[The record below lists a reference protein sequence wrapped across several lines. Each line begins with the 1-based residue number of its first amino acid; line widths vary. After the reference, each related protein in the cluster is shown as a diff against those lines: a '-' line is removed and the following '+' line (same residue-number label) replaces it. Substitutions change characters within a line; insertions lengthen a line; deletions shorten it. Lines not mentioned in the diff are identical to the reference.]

1 MASSQPLRKSIKGR
15 EGVCV
20 SALGSQEGLRSRT
33 RRLEL
38 GGGLE
43 PCGWRSASPLSA
55 GATEEVSSRPTEL
68 ASPLLITDL
77 QAAQDAR
84 TSLHNAN

>member
-1 MASSQPLRKSIKGR
+1 M
-15 EGVCV
+15 CV
-20 SALGSQEGLRSRT
+20 SVGLSGGAERART

-55 GATEEVSSRPTEL
+55 GATEEVSSRPAEL
-68 ASPLLITDL
+68 ASPLVITDL
-77 QAAQDAR
+77 QPAQDAR
-84 TSLHNAN
+84 TSLCNAN